1 MQRAAGL
8 SLSAVGVSD
17 PRAAGVLAGTTA
29 EEQRL
34 KSEGRELAGVMGD
47 LGQQTADMSQMEV
60 NAAKVVLTA
69 EKLQLE
75 GGAATGLARGGMVYA
90 SRGMFIPR
98 GTDTV
103 PAMLTPGE
111 FVVNRSAVQ
120 RGNNLA
126 ILRSMNGGM
135 GAPGGGMGMA
145 NGGMVYMAKGG
156 FLSSLFAPHKAA
168 MGMMGKIGGF
178 ALNNS
183 PMGLASKA
191 LGGGDLTDMIG
202 KAVGPLGDTMQA
214 QIDQLKNVFEN
225 SPLGAVMQ
233 QFSDGADKLVD
244 SALSLKVDPTN
255 VNVNFGGLSFLEM
268 LREDAVK
275 SIMEQVQDQIG
286 SVKLNESGDAKPR
299 TSGLS

>member
-1 MQRAAGL
+1 M
-8 SLSAVGVSD
+8 
-17 PRAAGVLAGTTA
+17 TA
-29 EEQRL
+29 Q
-34 KSEGRELAGVMGD
+34 
-47 LGQQTADMSQMEV
+47 
-60 NAAKVVLTA
+60 
-69 EKLQLE
+69 KLQLE
-75 GGAATGLARGGMVYA
+75 GGAAQGLARGGMVYA

-145 NGGMVYMAKGG
+145 RGGMVYMAKGG
-156 FLSSLFAPHKAA
+156 FLSQVFAAHKNAGSMLMKA
-168 MGMMGKIGGF
+168 GGF
-178 ALNNS
+178 ALNNAS
-183 PMGLASKA
+183 PIGLASKA

-202 KAVGPLGDTMQA
+202 KAVGPLGDTMQK
-214 QIDQLKNVFEN
+214 QIDQLKDVFEN

-233 QFSDGADKLVD
+233 QFSDGANKLVD

-275 SIMEQVQDQIG
+275 AIMDQVQDQIG